1 MQREI
6 EKIIR
11 DIILNEIAVD
21 AENVWIQDQ
30 NKVIPPDDNKLFIV
44 VGMVDARPI
53 SNVNRAVPVDGGGMT
68 EVQITTQLE
77 NIQIDL
83 FSRDNK
89 ARVTRAEVQMAMQS
103 IFAQQKME
111 EFDFK
116 IFRIPASFVNSSE
129 AEGTSQLNRFSIVI
143 PCHVWYRKEKAVS
156 STNYYDDFDTRVD
169 DENTIGQPDGLIEF
183 NIKDE

>member
-11 DIILNEIAVD
+11 DIILNEITVD
-21 AENVWIQDQ
+21 AANVWIQDQ
-30 NKVIPPDDNKLFIV
+30 NKVIPPDDDKLFVV

-53 SNVNRAVPVDGGGMT
+53 SNINRTEPTPTGMN
-68 EVQITTQLE
+68 EIQITTQLE

-89 ARVTRAEVQMAMQS
+89 ARVARAEVQMAMQS

-111 EFDFK
+111 EYDFK
-116 IFRIPASFVNSSE
+116 IFRIPASFINSSE

-169 DENTIGQPDGLIEF
+169 DENTIGQPNGLIEF